1 VLAGAI
7 LASNEVRVLRALVR
21 VDAPLTGRAVAR
33 ITGLT
38 QSTAQRAL
46 TRLREGGLVLAESAP
61 PSLLY
66 RANPDHLAMPA
77 MISLLG
83 LDDQLR
89 ARVADR
95 VAAWGLPPLSL
106 VVHGSVTSGE
116 ATSASDL
123 DVLLVR
129 PDATEPDD
137 ATWQGQVAD
146 LADRLRRWTGRRT
159 SLIDMSQQE
168 LVQGL
173 ADREPFL
180 VAADRDGWLIAGR
193 PLGDLLGRKS

>member
-1 VLAGAI
+1 
-7 LASNEVRVLRALVR
+7 
-21 VDAPLTGRAVAR
+21 
-33 ITGLT
+33 
-38 QSTAQRAL
+38 
-46 TRLREGGLVLAESAP
+46 
-61 PSLLY
+61 
-66 RANPDHLAMPA
+66 MPA

-83 LDDQLR
+83 LDDELR

-106 VVHGSVTSGE
+106 VVYGSVTRGE

-137 ATWQGQVAD
+137 AIWQGQVAD
-146 LADRLRRWTGRRT
+146 LADRLRRWTGRQT
-159 SLIDMSQQE
+159 SLIDMSRHE

-180 VAADRDGWLIAGR
+180 AAADRDGWLIAGR
-193 PLGDLLGRKS
+193 PLRDLLGRKS

>member
-1 VLAGAI
+1 MVVGTI
-7 LASNEVRVLRALVR
+7 LAPNEVRVLRALLR
-21 VDAPLTGRAVAR
+21 VDTPLTGRAVAR
-33 ITGLT
+33 VTGLT

-46 TRLREGGLVLAESAP
+46 TRLREVGLVLAESAP

-83 LDDQLR
+83 LDDELR
-89 ARVADR
+89 ARVADG
-95 VAAWGLPPLSL
+95 VAAWPLQPASL
-106 VVHGSVTSGE
+106 VVYGSVARKET
-116 ATSASDL
+116 TSASDL
-123 DVLLVR
+123 DVLVVR

-159 SLIDMSQQE
+159 SLIDMSQHE

-180 VAADRDGWLIAGR
+180 VAANRDGWLIAGR
-193 PLGDLLGRKS
+193 PLGELLGRKS

>member
-1 VLAGAI
+1 VFVGTI
-7 LASNEVRVLRALVR
+7 LAPNEVRVLRALLR
-21 VDAPLTGRAVAR
+21 VETPLTGRAVAR

-38 QSTAQRAL
+38 QSTAQRTL

-83 LDDQLR
+83 LDDELR
-89 ARVADR
+89 ARVADG
-95 VAAWGLPPLSL
+95 VAAWPLQPASL
-106 VVHGSVTSGE
+106 VVYGSVARKET
-116 ATSASDL
+116 TSASDL
-123 DVLLVR
+123 DVLVVR
-129 PDATEPDD
+129 PDTTEPDD

-159 SLIDMSQQE
+159 SLIDMSQHE

-193 PLGDLLGRKS
+193 PLGELLGRKS

>member
-1 VLAGAI
+1 VVVGTI
-7 LASNEVRVLRALVR
+7 LAPNEVRVLRALLR
-21 VDAPLTGRAVAR
+21 VDTPLTGRAVAR
-33 ITGLT
+33 VTGLT

-46 TRLREGGLVLAESAP
+46 TRLREVGLVLAESAP

-83 LDDQLR
+83 LDDELR
-89 ARVADR
+89 ARVADG
-95 VAAWGLPPLSL
+95 VAAWPLQPASL
-106 VVHGSVTSGE
+106 VVYGSVARKET
-116 ATSASDL
+116 TSASDL
-123 DVLLVR
+123 DVLVVR

-159 SLIDMSQQE
+159 SLIDMSQHE

-180 VAADRDGWLIAGR
+180 VAANRDGWLIAGR
-193 PLGDLLGRKS
+193 PLGELLGRKS

>member
-1 VLAGAI
+1 MVAGTI
-7 LASNEVRVLRALVR
+7 LTANEGRVLRALLR
-21 VDAPLTGRAVAR
+21 VNTPLTGRAVAR

-38 QSTAQRAL
+38 QSTAQRTL

-83 LDDQLR
+83 LDDQLC

-106 VVHGSVTSGE
+106 VVYGSVTRGE
-116 ATSASDL
+116 ATSASAGA
-123 DVLLVR
+123 
-129 PDATEPDD
+129 P
-137 ATWQGQVAD
+137 
-146 LADRLRRWTGRRT
+146 RRNR
-159 SLIDMSQQE
+159 
-168 LVQGL
+168 
-173 ADREPFL
+173 A
-180 VAADRDGWLIAGR
+180 
-193 PLGDLLGRKS
+193 